1 MPHLS
6 ALFFNFANVLDAVS
20 IINKFCEFPS
30 CINKIERLS
39 YMKVKLLLCV
49 ATATALTGC
58 ASNPYKNEFAI
69 LKTSMLKVNECI
81 ASKNYY
87 SQCTKDHYDE
97 LAKISDSYPVKNIVM
112 KYAIEMQ
119 ESALIKDKE
128 EITQEQFKL
137 RVLKARNNLFLDVEN
152 WGQQES
158 MRIDARNQQVGG
170 ALIDASKTYTDNL
183 RKYNPPVVIPP
194 RPPITC
200 RNRGLKNNPEFVCD

>member
-1 MPHLS
+1 
-6 ALFFNFANVLDAVS
+6 
-20 IINKFCEFPS
+20 
-30 CINKIERLS
+30 
-39 YMKVKLLLCV
+39 MKVKLLLCV
-49 ATATALTGC
+49 ATVVALIGC
-58 ASNPYKNEFAI
+58 AGNPYKNEFAI
-69 LKTSMLKVNECI
+69 MQNSLLKVNTCI

-97 LAKISDSYPVKNIVM
+97 LAKMSDSYPVKNIVM

-119 ESALIKDKE
+119 ESALLKDKE

-137 RVLKARNNLFLDVEN
+137 RVLKAKNNLLLDVEK

-200 RNRGLKNNPEFVCD
+200 RNRGLKNNPEFVCE